1 MCGVDS
7 YAKNMLL
14 LDTEITV
21 TLKLFGISL
30 ALSSNQNTYF
40 LLLIYHYPEPWMFIH
55 ISQY

>member
-1 MCGVDS
+1 
-7 YAKNMLL
+7 MLL